1 MYDFIS
7 KISFSLSEPF
17 LNIFY
22 ATEGIP
28 LLAAFILGLVAALA
42 PCQFTGN
49 ISAITIFGNQ
59 SLQKRLAWKEVF
71 FFILGKIV
79 VFSSIGLLV
88 WVLGKEFQQTLTLYF
103 PYFRKVIGPILIILG
118 LFMIGIIKMNWTLR
132 LFKLPDSLKSGR
144 LGSFF
149 MGVSFS
155 IAFCPTMFVL
165 FFITLMPIVLSSSF
179 GVILPSV
186 FAIGTSIPVILTVFL
201 LWYFKLDGRLMKKQ
215 GRRLGS
221 YVQKAAGLLMI
232 ILGIID
238 TITYWTI

>member
-28 LLAAFILGLVAALA
+28 LLSAFILGLVAALA

-49 ISAITIFGNQ
+49 ISAITIYSNQ
-59 SLQKRLAWKEVF
+59 TVQKKLAWIEVSY
-71 FFILGKIV
+71 FILGKIV
-79 VFSSIGLLV
+79 VFSSIGLLI
-88 WVLGKEFQQTLTLYF
+88 WLLGKEFQQTLTIYF
-103 PYFRKVIGPILIILG
+103 PYFRKIIGPTLIIIG
-118 LFMIGIIKMNWTLR
+118 LFMLGLIKMNWTIR
-132 LFKLPDSLKSGR
+132 LFKLPDQLKSGR

-165 FFITLMPIVLSSSF
+165 FFITLMPIVLSTSY
-179 GVILPSV
+179 GAILPTV
-186 FAIGTSIPVILTVFL
+186 FAVGTSLPVILAVFL
-201 LWYFKLDGRLMKKQ
+201 LWYFKLNGSLMKKK
-215 GRRLGS
+215 GRKLGL
-221 YVQKAAGLLMI
+221 YIQRGAGLLMI
-232 ILGIID
+232 ALGILD
-238 TITYWTI
+238 TITYWTY